1 MKTLISTSSFGEL
14 DSKSLKLLD
23 EYKIKYSL
31 NPYKRKLSQ
40 DEIMSLLPGNEVL
53 IAGTEELSREVLE
66 KGTKL
71 KLISRVGVGIDNI
84 DLEYAAKKGI
94 KVANTPSAPSS
105 AVADLSLSFI
115 LSLIR
120 HIPLSNIELHK
131 GNWQRKVGRSLK
143 ELKIGIIGAG
153 RIGLKLIKLL
163 KSLGAEDFLIYDPY
177 VDKEN
182 FKDPAIKMTEFDYLL
197 NTSDVVSLHLPLTKN
212 THNLISKDELL
223 KMKKDAFLI
232 NTSRGGIV
240 NEKDLYNVLL
250 TGHLAGV
257 GIDVFEEE
265 PYRGE
270 LTKINR
276 ALLTAHLGPMSKHS
290 RLKMELEATE
300 EVIRFLKGESLKN
313 PIVEE

>member
-1 MKTLISTSSFGEL
+1 MKPKIIVTRKLPDSVEEKLKEL
-14 DSKSLKLLD
+14 FLV
-23 EYKIKYSL
+23 SL
-31 NPYKRKLSQ
+31 NKNDFNFDREKLMEAMKHADGILCTVS
-40 DEIMSLLPGNEVL
+40 DKI
-53 IAGTEELSREVLE
+53 TEEIIEASGRRA
-66 KGTKL
+66 K
-71 KLISRVGVGIDNI
+71 IIANFGVGIDNI